1 MLGALVETP
10 PALRDYAECIQ
21 KALDFGGNVYTIEDV
36 ERLIAEG
43 KAQFFPGKDS
53 VIVTEVI
60 EYPQTKNLHMFLA
73 GGNLEELE
81 EMLPAVIEWG
91 REQGCNRAS
100 LSGRRGWERSF
111 LRDQGW
117 KPTLILME
125 KEI

>member
-1 MLGALVETP
+1 MMTGLLVAAVLHP
-10 PALRDYAECIQ
+10 YIDNIQ
-21 KALDFGGNVYTIEDV
+21 KALNLGGDVYTIADV
-36 ERLIAEG
+36 EQMIAEG
-43 KAQFFPGKDS
+43 KAQVWPGEDS

-60 EYPQTKNLHMFLA
+60 DYPRARHLHLFLA

-81 EMLPAVIEWG
+81 AMLPEILDWG
-91 REQGCNRAS
+91 REQGCNRAT

-117 KPTLILME
+117 RPNLVIME